1 MFFSHVKNPG
11 GPRIPSLRIRFE
23 IGYFA
28 PQQNGPGNRELV
40 AIIVFFFGR
49 LNVGKS
55 HRVLSLRDSSLS
67 FEARTG
73 TPPKTNMT
81 TENPPFEDVFPIEE
95 RHFPMSC

>member
-1 MFFSHVKNPG
+1 MDQGYLPSEFASKLGISHLSRMEPG
-11 GPRIPSLRIRFE
+11 TGT
-23 IGYFA
+23 
-28 PQQNGPGNRELV
+28 V
-40 AIIVFFFGR
+40 AIIVFFFGQ
-49 LNVGKS
+49 LNVGQS

-81 TENPPFEDVFPIEE
+81 MENPPFEDVFPIEE